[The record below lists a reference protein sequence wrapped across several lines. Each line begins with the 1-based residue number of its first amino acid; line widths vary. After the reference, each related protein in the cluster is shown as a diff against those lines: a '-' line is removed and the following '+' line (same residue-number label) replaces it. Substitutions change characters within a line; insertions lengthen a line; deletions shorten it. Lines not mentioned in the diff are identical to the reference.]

1 MKRLLTYC
9 LTVLCCAVWM
19 LEGAG
24 VARAAEQSLVPVTLA
39 PFLATMPGAADG
51 QELLSGDVQLAV
63 YQKIKNQLLRMQGN
77 GELPFQLVLQD
88 STGSDHSFANDF
100 SLELMPIVTLDRAFD
115 VHARAQGVDYYA
127 STVVSGLNLALVSR
141 TTMVSE
147 SEDVMAADGKKS
159 MRLLSILPMGARTLE
174 PKQSIGQPVS
184 IEAKRAIYE
193 DITEQAIATQMVF
206 RTKVEDFHKFVEKA
220 LKPGGN
226 SDNTFRTYQVTG
238 VTFRSPR
245 AKNEIFPGEK
255 GQKLQQLLA
264 SVYTAAFQQ
273 AHNQVVLPSVFGNDA
288 LDQNINRMRINTPLG
303 EQELSW
309 EQPTNKIT
317 LDVYGVNDGVMDPG
331 KAATEHHMYK
341 AWLTQQEIDA
351 NGQAA
356 APAEPLTKHLI
367 LIDVPEADKALSEQD
382 RLAKKQQTEY
392 YAFTSLFYDLSNELA
407 QQKRK
412 K

>member
-1 MKRLLTYC
+1 
-9 LTVLCCAVWM
+9 
-19 LEGAG
+19 
-24 VARAAEQSLVPVTLA
+24 
-39 PFLATMPGAADG
+39 MPGAADG

-206 RTKVEDFHKFVEKA
+206 RAKVEDFHKFVEKA